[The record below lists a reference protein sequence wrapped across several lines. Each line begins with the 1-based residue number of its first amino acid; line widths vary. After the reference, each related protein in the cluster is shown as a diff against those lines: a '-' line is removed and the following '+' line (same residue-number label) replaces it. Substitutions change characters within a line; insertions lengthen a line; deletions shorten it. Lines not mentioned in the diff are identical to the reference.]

1 MAQKKKKKKKEEEV
15 IKQQRICHGPPYG
28 RDKGHIE
35 KAKKDKDMLAKK
47 ENVELQFLTFID
59 CTFGLKF
66 FFLNDSRCLGLVA
79 CISTL
84 HC

>member
-1 MAQKKKKKKKEEEV
+1 MAKKKKKKKEQEV

-47 ENVELQFLTFID
+47 ENVELQL
-59 CTFGLKF
+59 LV
-66 FFLNDSRCLGLVA
+66 LNIYRLYVWF
-79 CISTL
+79 
-84 HC
+84 

>member
-1 MAQKKKKKKKEEEV
+1 MARKKEEEV

-47 ENVELQFLTFID
+47 ENVELQL
-59 CTFGLKF
+59 LV
-66 FFLNDSRCLGLVA
+66 LNIYRLYVWS
-79 CISTL
+79 
-84 HC
+84 